1 MMIAEHAYL
10 TQKGYTIPKTAL
22 TPLQLEQLRQD
33 LFKKPVIH
41 GINKSLQEG
50 FPIYRENE
58 KKIYLPRY
66 YGIQH
71 FGIPTLFQI
80 PPGNDINTPFTQQR
94 SLFPHQTKAVDAYLQ
109 SLTTHPCKDSS
120 TKVLRSGGGILEL
133 ACGMGKTVIA
143 LHLVSRLQKK
153 TLILVHKEF
162 LMNQWIE
169 RIEEYLPTARIG
181 KLQGPKQEIEGNDI
195 VIGMIQS
202 IYNREFPPGMF
213 DSFGFTIIDE
223 VHRIGSC
230 EFSQTLSKIVTPLT
244 LGISA
249 TVERKDGL
257 TDILFAFIGPK
268 IFSASRESN
277 SEQVVQVRA
286 VTFQTQDRDFCEVEY
301 DFRGQVKYST
311 MMTRL
316 CNYAPRTDLL
326 ERLIRDTYERLP
338 QSQIIVLGHNRS
350 LLVDLYKRF
359 QRPHAIQPSVGYY
372 IGGMK
377 QAALQASETCSVL
390 LATFAMAAEALDIKT
405 LSVLVLAT
413 PKTDIV
419 QSVGRILR
427 TQHSQ
432 PIILDIVDILE
443 PYQNQWKRRRA
454 YYRKCG
460 YDIRETTSVQ
470 YTGDMSSN
478 IWKKYVPRTRKGC
491 AVEEEDEGLTGL
503 EDMTL

>member
-1 MMIAEHAYL
+1 MIAQHAYL
-10 TQKGYTIPKTAL
+10 TQKGYTIPKSVL
-22 TPLQLEQLRQD
+22 SPSQLEQLRKD

-41 GINKSLQEG
+41 GMNKTLQEG

-71 FGIPTLFQI
+71 FGHPSLIEL
-80 PPGNDINTPFTQQR
+80 PPGHDIDTPFSTQR
-94 SLFPHQTKAVDAYLQ
+94 TLFPHQVEAVDAYLHTVTQ
-109 SLTTHPCKDSS
+109 PPCKDSS
-120 TKVLRSGGGILEL
+120 KQVSHCGGGILEL

-143 LHLVSRLQKK
+143 LHLVSRLRKK

-181 KLQGPKQEIEGNDI
+181 KLQGPKQEIDGNDI

-202 IYNREFPPGMF
+202 IYNRDFPHGMF

-223 VHRIGSC
+223 VHRIGSS

-257 TDILFAFIGPK
+257 TDVLFAFVGPK
-268 IFSASRESN
+268 LFSAKRETTQ
-277 SEQVVQVRA
+277 QVVQVRA
-286 VTFQTQDRDFCEVEY
+286 VTFQTQDRDFCEVDY

-316 CNYAPRTDLL
+316 CTFGPRTDLL
-326 ERLIRDTYERLP
+326 ERLIRDTYARQP

-359 QRPHAIQPSVGYY
+359 QRPHTIQPSVGYY

-377 QAALQASETCSVL
+377 QSALQASETCSVL

-432 PIILDIVDILE
+432 PLILDIVDVHE

-460 YDIRETTSVQ
+460 YDIWTTPSNQ
-470 YTGDMSSN
+470 YTGDMTSIS
-478 IWKKYVPRTRKGC
+478 WTKYAPKTRKGC